1 MRVAEL
7 LTRRAVEL
15 GVEQA
20 FLVTGGG
27 AMFLNDAV
35 GYTPGLSW
43 FCTHHEQAAAM
54 AAEGYARIA
63 GKPALVNVTTG
74 PGGINALNGVYGAW
88 TDSIPMVVISG
99 QVKRETVAANY
110 PGSGLRQL
118 GDQEVD
124 ILSMARGITK
134 YAASIDRPEDARYH
148 IERAIHLANSG
159 RQGPVWLDV
168 PIDVQAAPVEFDSL
182 RPYDP
187 VEDAR
192 VTDGAALRS
201 ACEQILARIKGAKRP
216 VLWVGSG
223 VRRAGANALLL
234 DVARELGIPV
244 VTSWTAMDAVPA
256 DFPLLGGRPGTIG
269 DRAGNFATQNSDVLL
284 VVGSRLNIR
293 QVSYNW
299 KSFAR
304 EAWIA
309 QVDADAAELN
319 KPTIRPHLAV
329 HADAREFLEC
339 LQKTVRAGKHDAAQH
354 AATQHS
360 ATQHAAWVG
369 WVRERVA
376 KYPVVLERHRELHG
390 DLINPY
396 HALDRLS
403 AALAD
408 DDVIAS
414 GDGSACVITN
424 QVAKVRGTQRWFTNS
439 GSASMGFDL
448 PASIGAAV
456 ARRGGRVIC
465 LAGDGSLQLNIQEL
479 QTVVHHQLN
488 LKIFV
493 LNNGGYLSMRMSQGG
508 FFKRFVGADAAS
520 GISFPDITKV
530 AVAYGLPAFRAA
542 GADFE
547 STIHQALSTPG
558 PVVCELMLDPAQM
571 FEPKL
576 SSRALPDGRMVSAPL
591 EDLAPF
597 LSREELAENRLI
609 APWPDE

>member
-7 LTRRAVEL
+7 LTRRAVQL

-35 GYTPGLSW
+35 GYTPGLRW
-43 FCTHHEQAAAM
+43 LCTHHEQAAAM

-88 TDSIPMVVISG
+88 TDSIPMIVISG

-124 ILSMARGITK
+124 ILSMVRGITK
-134 YAASIDRPEDARYH
+134 YSASIDRAEDARYH
-148 IERAIHLANSG
+148 IERAIHLANTG

-168 PIDVQAAPVEFDSL
+168 PIDVQAAPVDFDAS
-182 RPYDP
+182 RAYDP
-187 VEDAR
+187 AEDERPSDA
-192 VTDGAALRS
+192 VALTV
-201 ACEQILARIKGAKRP
+201 ACEEIVARIKSAKRP

-234 DVARELGIPV
+234 DVARELGVPV
-244 VTSWTAMDAVPA
+244 VTSWTAIDAVPS

-269 DRAGNFATQNSDVLL
+269 DRAGNFAVQNADVLL

-309 QVDADAAELN
+309 QVDADAAELK
-319 KPTIRPHLAV
+319 KPTVRPHLAV

-339 LQKTVRAGKHDAAQH
+339 VRFAMRSGKHDAAQH
-354 AATQHS
+354 RE
-360 ATQHAAWVG
+360 WVT

-376 KYPVVLERHRELHG
+376 KYPVVLDRHRETKG
-390 DLINPY
+390 EFVNPY

-403 AALAD
+403 ASLAN
-408 DDVIAS
+408 DDVVVS

-424 QVAKVRGTQRWFTNS
+424 QVATVRGTQRWFTNS

-448 PASIGAAV
+448 PASIGAAI

-465 LAGDGSLQLNIQEL
+465 LAGDGSVQLNIQEL

-488 LKIFV
+488 LKLFV

-520 GISFPDITKV
+520 GISFPEITKI
-530 AVAYGLPAFRAA
+530 AAAYGLPTFRAA
-542 GADFE
+542 GVDFE
-547 STIHQALSTPG
+547 TTIREALATSG
-558 PVVCELMLDPAQM
+558 PVVCELMLDPAQL

-576 SSRALPDGRMVSAPL
+576 SSRALADGRMVSAPL